1 MTSGD
6 IKPAQPQV
14 RTLDD
19 RTREWHRNGMR
30 HRDDGPA
37 VERPDGARE
46 WFRDGRRHRDD
57 GLAIEWAD
65 GSREWYRSGKP
76 HRDGGP
82 AVERPDGT
90 GEWWLNNE
98 RCAGPTDH
106 ARRSAQRHQVK
117 ESDT

>member
-6 IKPAQPQV
+6 IKPVQPQV

-19 RTREWHRNGMR
+19 RTREWRRNGMR

-37 VERPDGARE
+37 VV
-46 WFRDGRRHRDD
+46 H
-57 GLAIEWAD
+57 AD
-65 GSREWYRSGKP
+65 GTREWYRNERI
-76 HRDGGP
+76 HRDNGP

-90 GEWWLNNE
+90 GEWWLNDE

-106 ARRSAQRHQVK
+106 ARRSAQRHQRK

>member
-1 MTSGD
+1 M
-6 IKPAQPQV
+6 
-14 RTLDD
+14 
-19 RTREWHRNGMR
+19 WFRNGMR

-37 VERPDGARE
+37 VV
-46 WFRDGRRHRDD
+46 H
-57 GLAIEWAD
+57 AD
-65 GSREWYRSGKP
+65 GTREWYRNERI
-76 HRDGGP
+76 HRDNGP

-106 ARRSAQRHQVK
+106 ARRSAQRHQRK